1 LKLWEKARGKY
12 EPFSRTM
19 VFDAGAGMV
28 LGFFAWLGYR
38 TLSFIDPFAW
48 TGVDGLVIFSLLGG
62 LLYRTRARAIVWAVP
77 AAIAFLIAVVAFTP
91 IVVSPARAL
100 IRTDSMQVVDAV
112 VVLSSGLS
120 DDQVLDQEGVDRLL
134 TGLGIARRIGARAI
148 VLTPLSV
155 EGSEGMLSSKYDQL
169 RLYYLARAPV
179 QLIITDKVGNT
190 HDEAL
195 QTRKVASERRW
206 KRVALVTSPLH
217 SRRACATF
225 EKAGVPVVCVP
236 ALSRDVAVGTLKSH
250 GDRLRAFQLWLY
262 ETLASSEYQRRG
274 WI

>member
-1 LKLWEKARGKY
+1 
-12 EPFSRTM
+12 M

-28 LGFFAWLGYR
+28 LGFFAWLGYS
-38 TLSFIDPFAW
+38 TLSFINPLAW
-48 TGVDGLVIFSLLGG
+48 TRLDGLVVFALLGG
-62 LLYRTRARAIVWAVP
+62 LLYRTRAKAIVWAVP

-91 IVVSPARAL
+91 IIVKPARAL
-100 IRTDSMQVVDAV
+100 IRTDSMNVVDAV

-120 DDQVLDQEGVDRLL
+120 DDQVLDPQGVERLL

-148 VLTPLSV
+148 VLTPLSL

-169 RLYYLARAPV
+169 RLYNLARAPV
-179 QLIITDKVGNT
+179 ELIITDRVENT
-190 HDEAL
+190 HSEAL
-195 QTRKVASERRW
+195 QTAKIMRERGW

-217 SRRACATF
+217 TRRACATF

-262 ETLASSEYQRRG
+262 ETLAHSEYQRRG